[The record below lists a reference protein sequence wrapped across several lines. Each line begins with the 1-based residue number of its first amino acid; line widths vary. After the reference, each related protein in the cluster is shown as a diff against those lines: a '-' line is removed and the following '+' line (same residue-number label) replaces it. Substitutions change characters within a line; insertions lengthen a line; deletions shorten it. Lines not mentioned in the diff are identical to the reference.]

1 MDELSYIGN
10 ADPSAIDY
18 LYKEYQK
25 NPDNV
30 DLGWKKFFEGFEFA
44 HINYEEPGDIP
55 ENYQK
60 EFKVINLINGYRSRG
75 HLFTKTNPVRERRKY
90 SPDLSIENFGLTSED
105 LKTTFQAGELVNIGP
120 ATLQDI
126 IDHLELTYC
135 QSIGIEYMYMRGPDR
150 TEWFR
155 NKIEIKN
162 RPVFDEKRKLK
173 LFKILVQAHG
183 FESFLGKKFV
193 GQKRF
198 SIEGGES
205 LIPAL
210 DVLVSKGSELGVE
223 DFVMGMAHRGRLNT
237 LTNIFKKRPK
247 DIFSEFEGK
256 EFDFESTF
264 DGDVKYHQG
273 FSSEVTLDS
282 GKKVR
287 MTLAPNPSHLEAVNT
302 VVEGI
307 ARAKIDHELK
317 DEKRVCPVLIHGD
330 AAIAGQGI
338 AYETIQMAQLDGYR
352 TGGTI
357 HIVVNNQVGFTTNYL
372 DGRSSTYCTDVAKTT
387 RSPVF
392 HVNGDD
398 IEAVVTAVEIAVEYR
413 QIFHCDIFIDLLCYR
428 KYGHN
433 EGDEPKFTQPKLYS
447 LISKHPNPK
456 EIYFKDLEGAGVI
469 AKDSA
474 KNIENEY
481 AQFLEEE
488 FTLSRKSEKA
498 KVHEFLSDTWK
509 DYRYGNAKDF
519 DHSPETGVDV
529 NTLKSLGEKL
539 SSLPEGKKYFRK
551 INKIFNDRLKS
562 FQENSLDWGCA
573 EMLAYASLLV
583 EGHAVRISG
592 QDVER
597 GTFSH
602 RHAVVITEDN
612 EEQVETLNLLTED
625 QAKFSIYNSLLSEY
639 GVLGFE
645 YGYSLA
651 TPNNLTIWEAQFGDF
666 FNGAQIVVDQ
676 FISAGEDKWAT
687 PTGLVLLLPHGYE
700 GQGAEH
706 SSGRMERFLQQCADL
721 NMQIVNASTPS
732 NYFHLLRRQIK
743 RAYRKPL
750 VVFTPKVL
758 LRHPMAVSPIEEM
771 SSGSFSEIIDDPD
784 ANPKDID
791 SLVLCSGK
799 IYYEM
804 KQKAQEMMVKNMA
817 FVRIEQL
824 YPWPEI
830 QLKKIRDKYKVKNL
844 IWAQEEPAN
853 MGAWTHVAMKLRNE
867 NIIGICRPAS
877 AASAEGSKNLHEK
890 RLELLFQEI
899 FSYSDKTLK
908 K

>member
-1 MDELSYIGN
+1 MDKLSYIGN

-18 LYKEYQK
+18 LYKAYQK
-25 NPDNV
+25 NPDSV

-44 HINYEEPGDIP
+44 FANYEEPGDIP
-55 ENYQK
+55 ENFQK
-60 EFKVINLINGYRSRG
+60 EFKVLNLINGYRSRG

-90 SPDLSIENFGLTSED
+90 SPDLKIENFGLTEED
-105 LKTTFQAGELVNIGP
+105 LNTVFQAGEQVNIGP
-120 ATLQDI
+120 ATLQEI
-126 IDHLELTYC
+126 IEHLELTYC
-135 QSIGIEYMYMRGPDR
+135 QSIGIEYMYIRGPER
-150 TEWFR
+150 QEWFR

-162 RPVFDEKRKLK
+162 RPTFDQKRKLK
-173 LFKILVQAHG
+173 LFKSLVQAHG

-210 DVLVSKGSELGVE
+210 DALFNKGSELGVK
-223 DFVMGMAHRGRLNT
+223 DYIMGMAHRGRLNT

-256 EFDFESTF
+256 EFDFETTF

-273 FSSEVTLDS
+273 FTSEVTLEN
-282 GKKVR
+282 GEKVDL
-287 MTLAPNPSHLEAVNT
+287 TLSPNPSHLEAVNT
-302 VVEGI
+302 VVQGI
-307 ARAKIDHELK
+307 ARAKIDHDYK
-317 DEKRVCPVLIHGD
+317 DESKVCPVLIHGD

-357 HIVVNNQVGFTTNYL
+357 HIIVNNQVGFTTNYL

-387 RSPVF
+387 LCPVF

-398 IEAVVTAVEIAVEYR
+398 IEAVIIAVEIAIEYR
-413 QIFHCDIFIDLLCYR
+413 QLFHRDIFIDLLCYR

-433 EGDEPKFTQPKLYS
+433 EGDEPKFTQPKLYN

-456 EIYFKDLEGAGVI
+456 EIYFQQLEKDGHLTKEDAL
-469 AKDSA
+469 K
-474 KNIENEY
+474 IENSYIEY
-481 AQFLEEE
+481 LEKE
-488 FTLSRKSEKA
+488 FSLSRESEKA
-498 KVHEFLSDTWK
+498 LVHDFLSKTWK
-509 DYRYGNAKDF
+509 KMRYGTDKDF
-519 DHSPETGVDV
+519 VESPVTGVQIK
-529 NTLKSLGEKL
+529 TLKSLGKKL
-539 SSLPEGKKYFRK
+539 STLPSGNKYFRK
-551 INKIFNDRLKS
+551 IGKIFNERLKS
-562 FQENSLDWGCA
+562 FEENSLDWGCA
-573 EMLAYASLLV
+573 EMLAYASLLT

-612 EEQVETLNLLTED
+612 EEQIETLNLLSKD
-625 QAKFSIYNSLLSEY
+625 QATFSIYNSLLSEY

-651 TPNNLTIWEAQFGDF
+651 TPNELTIWEAQFGDF

-687 PTGLVLLLPHGYE
+687 PSGLVLLLPHGYE

-706 SSGRMERFLQQCADL
+706 SSGRIERFLQQCADY
-721 NMQIVNASTPS
+721 NMQIVNASTPA
-732 NYFHLLRRQIK
+732 NYFHVLRRQLK
-743 RAYRKPL
+743 RKFRKPL

-758 LRHPMAVSPIEEM
+758 LRHPMATSTIEEM
-771 SSGSFSEIIDDPD
+771 TSGSFHEVIDDSD
-784 ANPKDID
+784 ANAKKVDN
-791 SLVLCSGK
+791 LVLCSGK

-804 KQKAQEMMVKNMA
+804 KQRAKALQTKNLA

-824 YPWPEI
+824 YPWPENQVKSI
-830 QLKKIRDKYKVKNL
+830 LKKYEAKNI
-844 IWAQEEPAN
+844 IWAQEEPEN
-853 MGAWTHVAMKLRNE
+853 MGPWTYVAMQLRNE

-890 RLELLFQEI
+890 RLEVLFEKI
-899 FSYSDKTLK
+899 FSYAK
-908 K
+908 

>member
-90 SPDLSIENFGLTSED
+90 SPDLSIENFGLTPED

-173 LFKILVQAHG
+173 LYKILVQAHG

-282 GKKVR
+282 GKKVG

-302 VVEGI
+302 VVGGI
-307 ARAKIDHELK
+307 ARAKIDHGLK
-317 DEKRVCPVLIHGD
+317 DEKHVCPVLIHGD

-456 EIYFKDLEGAGVI
+456 EIYFKDLESAGVI
-469 AKDSA
+469 ATDSA

-519 DHSPETGVDV
+519 DHSPDTGVDV
-529 NTLKSLGEKL
+529 NSLKSLGEKL

-612 EEQVETLNLLTED
+612 EEQVETLNLLAED

-758 LRHPMAVSPIEEM
+758 LRHPMAISPIEEM
-771 SSGSFSEIIDDPD
+771 SNGTFLEIIDDRD
-784 ANPKDID
+784 ANPKEID